1 MRDDVAGLESGAVMG
16 GIRAARSPP
25 AGLRTRSG
33 TFTSQHERILNAGM
47 AAARMY
53 GGSEVC
59 MEVAGA
65 KMTIEVKHSKDV
77 ELPVVEKK
85 IAIALVAAEEQERRQ
100 QEWIDRGVT
109 AEAPA
114 TPKKTKSARRHER
127 DREKRKEMERE
138 LKQMRDEKRQQ
149 QPQQQEEESAMEEDP
164 APPPQQQQS
173 QSTPTRKFV
182 RHAPATAPAGA
193 GSVPAQGMLKQ
204 AIEQITQLAPKCDGF
219 GPAKTRDRHV
229 VLPGDGERLPVT
241 VKANT
246 KGARWNDKEFGE
258 RLSEALRGVRAE
270 QLQEALMKF
279 VNEQLDT
286 PGNSGGEG
294 APNFGGP
301 AFGATSPAPLWGS

>member
-1 MRDDVAGLESGAVMG
+1 MAKTHVGADAAPADGGSNPRPLAAGRLRTG
-16 GIRAARSPP
+16 GFTGGLDRRVQSCVLAAR
-25 AGLRTRSG
+25 
-33 TFTSQHERILNAGM
+33 NC
-47 AAARMY
+47 
-53 GGSEVC
+53 GGSEVRL
-59 MEVAGA
+59 EPDGTVVVV
-65 KMTIEVKHSKDV
+65 VKHSKDCI
-77 ELPVVEKK
+77 P
-85 IAIALVAAEEQERRQ
+85 AAVTMKEETLLAGLAAQQRRQ
-100 QEWIDRGVT
+100 QEWLDKQAAAG
-109 AEAPA
+109 ADKPAPA
-114 TPKKTKSARRHER
+114 KPSKNARKHARE
-127 DREKRKEMERE
+127 REKRREIKRE
-138 LKQMRDEKRQQ
+138 LEQMRDEKRQQ

-193 GSVPAQGMLKQ
+193 GSVPAQGLLKQ
-204 AIEQITQLAPKCDGF
+204 AIERITQLAPKCDGF
-219 GPAKTRDRHV
+219 GPAKTRDRYV

-286 PGNSGGEG
+286 TGNSGGEV
-294 APNFGGP
+294 APTFGGP
-301 AFGATSPAPLWGS
+301 AFGTTSPAPLFGSC